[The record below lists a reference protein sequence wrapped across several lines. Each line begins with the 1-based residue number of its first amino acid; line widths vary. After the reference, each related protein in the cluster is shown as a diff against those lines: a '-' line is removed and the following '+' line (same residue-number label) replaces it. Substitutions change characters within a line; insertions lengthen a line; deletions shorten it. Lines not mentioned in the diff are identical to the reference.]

1 MQVKKG
7 ELLLLYH
14 VLENLKNRK
23 SNVKFSY
30 FVAKNKLALQ
40 GEVDAL
46 NEAQEASEPFKL
58 YDQKR
63 AELAANMA
71 DRLGDTNQP
80 MTQNGQYVIT
90 KRKEEFDSELEKLK
104 KTYAEVIEERDKQ
117 IEVFRDLLEEKIDF
131 KGHGTKLENIPGEIE
146 PVVMESL
153 IKTGLILED

>member
-1 MQVKKG
+1 MKVKKG
-7 ELLLLYH
+7 DLLLLWH
-14 VLENLKNRK
+14 VLESMKNKK

-30 FVAKNKLALQ
+30 FAAKNKMALQ

-46 NEAQEASEPFKL
+46 NEAQEASEPFKS

-71 DRLGDTNQP
+71 DRIGDTEQP

-90 KRKEEFDSELEKLK
+90 ENKEKFDAELEKLK
-104 KTYAEVIEERDKQ
+104 KTYAEVIAEREKQ
-117 IEVFRDLLEEKIDF
+117 IETFKDLLDEETDF
-131 KGHGTKLENIPGEIE
+131 KGHAIELENLPTELE

-153 IKTGLILED
+153 IKTGLISEG